1 MIEKILGGTHIELS
15 ACRRVIQHSGYTMV
29 YCIYPTFGQTH
40 MFDGFTCVSWSK
52 PSSKKLT
59 FRAADSEVSNIP
71 HHVVDWTPHLY
82 ITDPGH
88 PYQNGTKYEALHVEA
103 TKVYPSQSV
112 SAICLNPKQVIHN
125 IVIRQVATI
134 FAKDLP
140 RNSVF
145 WGTKSWHSQT
155 LSAAFMRWRTR

>member
-1 MIEKILGGTHIELS
+1 
-15 ACRRVIQHSGYTMV
+15 MV

-52 PSSKKLT
+52 PTSKKKRFEQLT
-59 FRAADSEVSNIP
+59 RKYP
-71 HHVVDWTPHLY
+71 
-82 ITDPGH
+82 PGH

-112 SAICLNPKQVIHN
+112 SSICLNPKQVIHN

-145 WGTKSWHSQT
+145 LGAKSWHSQT
-155 LSAAFMRWRTR
+155 LSTAFMR